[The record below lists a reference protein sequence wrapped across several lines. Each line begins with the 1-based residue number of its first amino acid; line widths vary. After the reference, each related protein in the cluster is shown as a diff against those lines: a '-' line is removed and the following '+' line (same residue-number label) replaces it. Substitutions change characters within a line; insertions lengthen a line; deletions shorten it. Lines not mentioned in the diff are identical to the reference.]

1 MKKYS
6 LIISTILLVVLFIK
20 LLSNYSERFDEVEN
34 NSKSAVNLVKGTSY
48 NDLSD
53 VLHNQN
59 YITNKDDADFVSK
72 FIIQKLEDGQSLSTL
87 YDLNKRI
94 WQIPVSLI
102 DSIGSS
108 GYKNKAGK
116 SKESIGIDDEFSK
129 IDFSQLYDSA
139 ELDSNQCGS
148 INVSVIERLENAG
161 MFSKSTKPC
170 ANIVVRLSE
179 QKIDSLDN
187 YKSKRRTIAYLKTND
202 K

>member
-6 LIISTILLVVLFIK
+6 LIISTILLVALFIK

-34 NSKSAVNLVKGTSY
+34 NYLTTPKSAVNLVKSTSY
-48 NDLSD
+48 NDLAD
-53 VLHNQN
+53 VLHNHN
-59 YITNKDDADFVSK
+59 YITSKDDADFVSK
-72 FIIQKLEDGQSLSTL
+72 FISQKLDDGQSLSTL

-108 GYKNKAGK
+108 GYKNKADK

-129 IDFSQLYDSA
+129 INFLQLYCSA
-139 ELDSNQCGS
+139 ELDSTQYGS
-148 INVSVIERLENAG
+148 INVSVIERLENSG

-170 ANIVVRLSE
+170 ANIVVRL
-179 QKIDSLDN
+179 
-187 YKSKRRTIAYLKTND
+187 
-202 K
+202 